1 MRGGVDAASHPTH
14 DSRAGGC
21 ESTAQRRCHSFSVRR
36 RAPRPYNR
44 DGRIRHAGQLTEDE
58 QERRWIAEVEQRRRI
73 VAVANHQE
81 SRATTLAVGD
91 RPDGFVA
98 KA

>member
-21 ESTAQRRCHSFSVRR
+21 ESAAQRRCHSFSVRR

-44 DGRIRHAGQLTEDE
+44 DGRIRQAGQLTEDE
-58 QERRWIAEVEQRRRI
+58 QERRWIPEVEQRRRI
-73 VAVANHQE
+73 VGVADHEE
-81 SRATTLAVGD
+81 SRATTLAVSRG
-91 RPDGFVA
+91 PNGFVA
-98 KA
+98 KT